1 MDNILIISDFPDIQY
16 KKNSGTPAFRLIV
29 ESLAKK
35 YNVHMIAPEGKAKS
49 DDAVI
54 YYRIPNTQFIN
65 GSSRLANIV
74 NRKLFWF
81 TFTRKAHELS
91 IGLNKKYDF
100 KLVYGAGCNSVYT
113 ASYIGRYFK
122 IPSVGRL
129 FGTYLYPYLNKPVSL
144 ALRLEEVLAFKSPCT
159 KFIITNDGTGGDKV
173 AEHFNIPKER
183 LCFWRNGV
191 ERPPERTL
199 YDDNIRIISLAR
211 LEGWKHVE
219 RIIEAFSEMTT
230 KNMFLQIVGGGPEE
244 NNLKQLVN
252 DLDLDDKVTFYG
264 EVSRVQAL
272 ELLSNSDI
280 FMSTNDYS
288 NISNSLMEAMSAG
301 KGIIVLN
308 SGKTSYMIDGTNGLI
323 VEEEDLSTA
332 ITKLCNKEI
341 RSLFGYKAK
350 KYAADNFES
359 WDSRI
364 KKEIEL
370 CDGLIN
376 RSIK

>member
-1 MDNILIISDFPDIQY
+1 MDNILIVSDFYDIQY
-16 KKNSGTPAFRLIV
+16 KVNSGTPAFRLIV
-29 ESLAKK
+29 EALSKK
-35 YNVHMIAPEGKAKS
+35 YKIHMIAPEGKAKS
-49 DDAVI
+49 DDAII

-65 GSSRLANIV
+65 GSSRLANII

-91 IGLNKKYDF
+91 LDLNKKYNF

-129 FGTYLYPYLNKPVSL
+129 FGTYLHPYLNKPVSL

-159 KFIITNDGTGGDKV
+159 KFVITNDGTGGDEV
-173 AEHFNIPKER
+173 AEHFKIPRGR

-191 ERPPERTL
+191 ERSPERIL
-199 YDDNIRIISLAR
+199 YDDSIRIISLAR

-219 RIIEAFSEMTT
+219 RIIEAFSEVAT
-230 KNMFLQIVGGGPEE
+230 KNMLLQIVGGGPEE

-252 DLDLDDKVTFYG
+252 DLDLDDKVIFYG
-264 EVSRVQAL
+264 EVSRSQAL

-280 FMSTNDYS
+280 FISTNDYS

-308 SGKTSYMIDGTNGLI
+308 SGKTSDMIDGTNGLI
-323 VEEEDLSTA
+323 VEEEDLSMA
-332 ITKLCNKEI
+332 ITKLCNKEV

-364 KKEIEL
+364 KKEVKL
-370 CDGLIN
+370 CDDLIMGV
-376 RSIK
+376 

>member
-1 MDNILIISDFPDIQY
+1 VIIY
-16 KKNSGTPAFRLIV
+16 
-29 ESLAKK
+29 
-35 YNVHMIAPEGKAKS
+35 H
-49 DDAVI
+49 
-54 YYRIPNTQFIN
+54 RIHIDTIIN
-65 GSSRLANIV
+65 GNFRLANII
-74 NRKLFWF
+74 NRKFAWYDF
-81 TFTRKAHELS
+81 TSSAYLKALE
-91 IGLNKKYDF
+91 LNKQYDF
-100 KLVYGAGCNSVYT
+100 KFVYGAGCNSVQVV
-113 ASYIGRYFK
+113 AKVGKYFN

-129 FGTYLYPYLNKPVSL
+129 FGTYLYPFLNNPI
-144 ALRLEEVLAFKSPCT
+144 ALLLRFEEVLAFKSSCSR
-159 KFIITNDGTGGDKV
+159 FIVTNDGTGGDEV

-199 YDDNIRIISLAR
+199 YDDNTRIISLAR
-211 LEGWKHVE
+211 LDGWKHVE
-219 RIIEAFSEMTT
+219 RIIEAFSEVAIR
-230 KNMFLQIVGGGPEE
+230 NMFLQIVGGGPEE
-244 NNLKQLVN
+244 NNLKRLVN
-252 DLDLDDKVTFYG
+252 DLDLDDKVIFYG
-264 EVSRVQAL
+264 EVSRSEAL
-272 ELLSNSDI
+272 KLLSNSDI

-308 SGKTSYMIDGTNGLI
+308 SGKTSYMIDGTNGLV

-364 KKEIEL
+364 RREVKL
-370 CDGLIN
+370 CDDLIN
-376 RSIK
+376 GSAK